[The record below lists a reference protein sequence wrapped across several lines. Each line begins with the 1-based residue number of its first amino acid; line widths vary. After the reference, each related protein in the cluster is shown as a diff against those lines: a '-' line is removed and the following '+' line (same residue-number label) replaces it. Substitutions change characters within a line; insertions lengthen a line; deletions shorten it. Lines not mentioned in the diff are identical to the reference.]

1 MEGFLVM
8 LQILT
13 LLGIGGIYF
22 FKKYLFSYSSEKG
35 KNLATKEDI
44 EEITRKIENVK
55 SEYLIELETVRIELS
70 KSLHQKNELW
80 IMKRNACFKALNL
93 ANAVLSNYEYSNV
106 PKGHIVPQKESIES
120 ARSCFNELECT
131 CEGLEVI
138 EMLKKI
144 VFGSGTVDDIID
156 LRIAVRKELGFENIL
171 IDSDRDSAFLGRI
184 NCDIDR
190 SQL

>member
-1 MEGFLVM
+1 MEAFSII

-55 SEYLIELETVRIELS
+55 SEYLIELETVRVELL
-70 KSLHQKNELW
+70 KILHQKNEVW
-80 IMKRNACFKALNL
+80 VMKRNACLKALEL
-93 ANAVLSNYEYSNV
+93 ANAVLSNYEYENLST
-106 PKGHIVPQKESIES
+106 GSIVPQQQSIEF
-120 ARSCFNELECT
+120 ARSCFNELACT
-131 CEGLEVI
+131 CEGSEVLEQ
-138 EMLKKI
+138 LKKI
-144 VFGSGTVDDIID
+144 MSGNGTVDLIVD
-156 LRIAVRKELGFENIL
+156 LRNAVRKELGFEKES
-171 IDSDRDSAFLGRI
+171 IDLDRDSAFLGKI

-190 SQL
+190 S